1 MPDTGCA
8 SIVLGGIAAVD
19 GGGVS
24 VKECLA
30 QVANKLSSD
39 MKKQR
44 RKKDM
49 VISVLLSLIVVI
61 CR

>member
-1 MPDTGCA
+1 M
-8 SIVLGGIAAVD
+8 D
-19 GGGVS
+19 GDGVS
-24 VKECLA
+24 IKECLA

>member
-1 MPDTGCA
+1 M
-8 SIVLGGIAAVD
+8 VLGGIAAVD
-19 GGGVS
+19 GDGVS